1 MMTSIRFLMEILTL
15 IGILI
20 KTTIMEQKQELSTIS
35 PALKAKTKEELLAI
49 IARKD
54 AVESNLRKEI
64 LRLKEIAKTAECT
77 NVLSNLLPQRNS
89 VGIKTSFVERV
100 KTLFLQFPIYV
111 ISKNRLP
118 NNERYINYLKNNIF
132 KSNTMK

>member
-1 MMTSIRFLMEILTL
+1 MEILMH
-15 IGILI
+15 IGTLI
-20 KTTIMEQKQELSTIS
+20 KTTIMEQKQELPTIS
-35 PALKAKTKEELLAI
+35 PALKTKTKEELLAI

-54 AVESNLRKEI
+54 AVEINLRKEI
-64 LRLKEIAKTAECT
+64 LRLKELAKTIEYT
-77 NVLSNLLPQRNS
+77 DVLSNLPAQRKS
-89 VGIKTSFVERV
+89 IGIMTRFVERV